1 MIVVNRYLTV
11 CANDGSDEFNYIVC
25 NGSTL
30 HKKHPY
36 LNRSNVKLLDSC
48 FQEVF
53 DTCNGHAEPNQNSY
67 HYHKLPICICD
78 TNNRET
84 EQFMGVALDGF
95 PIYSSW
101 QVRTPLKCIFQP
113 ANEVWG
119 TVMFSHVPVCPRG
132 VW

>member
-11 CANDGSDEFNYIVC
+11 CANDWSDEFNYIVC

-67 HYHKLPICICD
+67 HYHKLPIRRCL
-78 TNNRET
+78 TRVMVTRNRT
-84 EQFMGVALDGF
+84 RT
-95 PIYSSW
+95 PITTTSYRSVSTTRTIGTRSSSW
-101 QVRTPLKCIFQP
+101 AWRSTGSLS
-113 ANEVWG
+113 
-119 TVMFSHVPVCPRG
+119 TPRG
-132 VW
+132 RFEPR